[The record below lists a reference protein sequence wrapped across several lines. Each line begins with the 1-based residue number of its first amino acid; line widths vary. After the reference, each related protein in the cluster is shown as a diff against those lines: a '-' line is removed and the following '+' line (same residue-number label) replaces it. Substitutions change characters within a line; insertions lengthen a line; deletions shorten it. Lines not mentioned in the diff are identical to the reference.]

1 MTTKRTPLRRETK
14 RRITA
19 EAIEAYEA
27 RDYSRLHR
35 ALGLRPWHISPLP
48 KRDCG
53 IGCDPEQPPTY
64 NSPWNDSWQQAVE
77 LQVLLE
83 EALAKR
89 AA

>member
-1 MTTKRTPLRRETK
+1 MTTKRVPLHRNLK
-14 RRITA
+14 PRITA

-48 KRDCG
+48 LRDCG
-53 IGCDPEQPPTY
+53 IGRDPEQPPTN
-64 NSPWNDSWQQAVE
+64 NSPWNDSWQQAAE

-89 AA
+89 TA